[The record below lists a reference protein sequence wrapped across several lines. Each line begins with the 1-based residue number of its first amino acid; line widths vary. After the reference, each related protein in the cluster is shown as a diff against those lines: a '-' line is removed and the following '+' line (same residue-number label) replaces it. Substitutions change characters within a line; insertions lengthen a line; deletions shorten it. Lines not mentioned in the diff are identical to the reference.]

1 MAIDVHARP
10 WLPTSACLLGLA
22 FWVCTCQLVAG
33 ELYRWQDANGNPAIS
48 DRPPPPGTPF
58 VKIDDRRF
66 GMKNQWSQS
75 STSNSSDNTSTS
87 QAAATVNLNANASQ
101 SRIIV
106 NKQRTLCQQ
115 AKDNIF
121 KLAVQHFYLGVG
133 EVPPDEV
140 EEKDQHVWH
149 STKFVLVNPQH
160 QIIGYFDSQSEI
172 EMKSLLGKVS
182 GLSEA

>member
-121 KLAVQHFYLGVG
+121 KLETFARIRVTDTDGAV
-133 EVPPDEV
+133 
-140 EEKDQHVWH
+140 
-149 STKFVLVNPQH
+149 
-160 QIIGYFDSQSEI
+160 
-172 EMKSLLGKVS
+172 
-182 GLSEA
+182 